1 MHGARVKVVICCC
14 GHYRTCFVCLF
25 ASSETLNTAT
35 VKERKEKEL
44 DRKQNLLCDAEII
57 SFQQD
62 VHGSMY

>member
-1 MHGARVKVVICCC
+1 
-14 GHYRTCFVCLF
+14 LF